1 MKVTS
6 TKYGQLAI
14 ISYPAE
20 GQFTLPLE
28 WYTDVI
34 QAYDSTE
41 SRFSLRTKPRIEL
54 SYTISTSPSK
64 FQETWNTIYA
74 NLRGNWAV
82 PIWCSTQVVSNILS
96 TDTVIQCNTL
106 HYQFN
111 DEMALLWADES
122 NWAFINITSQS
133 KAVTGSINCSQ
144 IGKSFTSAYLIPV
157 IKGRI
162 KGDVSDKTSGFES
175 VFTIPYV
182 LDNDLGITDT
192 APAQYLGYDIYTTLA
207 TVKDSTMVK
216 FNQSQHISDSIIGIQ
231 EFYTNWIKPQLH
243 RNILAIIKSPLEMY
257 NWLLFLYRRQG
268 KYRPFWLPTFENNL
282 IVKSTGT
289 ITSAIQVQA
298 DSFITDNVLR
308 NYIAIETDTGWTP
321 VAISNPTVIDS
332 TTIQLNLTPIVS
344 IPAANIKR
352 ISYLGLCR
360 LDDDMAYINI
370 RQATA
375 QCSIDIVEV
384 IS

>member
-1 MKVTS
+1 M
-6 TKYGQLAI
+6 
-14 ISYPAE
+14 
-20 GQFTLPLE
+20 
-28 WYTDVI
+28 
-34 QAYDSTE
+34 
-41 SRFSLRTKPRIEL
+41 
-54 SYTISTSPSK
+54 
-64 FQETWNTIYA
+64 
-74 NLRGNWAV
+74 
-82 PIWCSTQVVSNILS
+82 
-96 TDTVIQCNTL
+96 
-106 HYQFN
+106 
-111 DEMALLWADES
+111 
-122 NWAFINITSQS
+122 
-133 KAVTGSINCSQ
+133 
-144 IGKSFTSAYLIPV
+144 
-157 IKGRI
+157 
-162 KGDVSDKTSGFES
+162 
-175 VFTIPYV
+175 
-182 LDNDLGITDT
+182 DNDLGITDT

-360 LDDDMAYINI
+360 LNDDMAYINF